1 MPGCRPSLRRRWHRR
16 SVPSALTARTPS
28 LVLSRVD
35 PSPRGPW
42 ILEGVIFALRADKP
56 RPRDLFRPARAPAA
70 RKWALDSAGVS
81 AHSRGDK
88 LPHHSR
94 RSNRL
99 GRELIF
105 HWCGLRAVGRGV
117 LDGDCVWVG
126 EGGGAH
132 CVRTPWRAWKVL
144 TALQRPVD
152 WLIAHVGDVRAE
164 HKARA
169 DPVGD
174 RRQVADRR
182 LALTL
187 VTARDQRNARSR
199 GAQLA
204 CLRGQGGGT
213 LDPRR
218 GRGHDQ
224 QDVRVAAQRQALILA
239 GQRAAVDDP
248 GA

>member
-174 RRQVADRR
+174 RRHVADRR

-187 VTARDQRNARSR
+187 VTARPAQRSLPGRTARVPARPRGRHAGSPTRSR
-199 GAQLA
+199 A
-204 CLRGQGGGT
+204 
-213 LDPRR
+213 
-218 GRGHDQ
+218 
-224 QDVRVAAQRQALILA
+224 
-239 GQRAAVDDP
+239 
-248 GA
+248 